1 MPTGEPSTLAR
12 RASSRITAIAA
23 LLSAPRIPSLAFSQ
37 PPSTTTGSMGAAWDT
52 VSRCAHSSTER
63 SERPGIRA

>member
-1 MPTGEPSTLAR
+1 M
-12 RASSRITAIAA
+12 AA

-37 PPSTTTGSMGAAWDT
+37 PPSTTTGSIGAAWDT